1 MSGASSAARL
11 VPRPSCAIQAASGT
25 PVDMRTISRAML
37 VVVTLVLLAAPARA
51 AQYPARSDTDWV
63 YASKRACCDGAIALA
78 QQHSAEACQI
88 SGGRPSPM
96 RGGVQ
101 RRGFCTWQSTQ
112 DASGAILFRC
122 QAEATVP
129 CR

>member
-1 MSGASSAARL
+1 MH
-11 VPRPSCAIQAASGT
+11 
-25 PVDMRTISRAML
+25 TISRAAL
-37 VVVTLVLLAAPARA
+37 TIVTLVFLVAPAGA

-78 QQHSAEACQI
+78 QQYSAEACHT

-101 RRGFCTWQSTQ
+101 LRGFCTWQSAQ
-112 DASGAILFRC
+112 DANGAVLFRC

>member
-1 MSGASSAARL
+1 MKAL
-11 VPRPSCAIQAASGT
+11 
-25 PVDMRTISRAML
+25 SRAALVIVTVVLL
-37 VVVTLVLLAAPARA
+37 VVPARA

-78 QQHSAEACQI
+78 QQYSAEACQV

-101 RRGFCTWQSTQ
+101 RRGFCTWQSTR
-112 DASGAILFRC
+112 DANGAILFRC

>member
-1 MSGASSAARL
+1 
-11 VPRPSCAIQAASGT
+11 
-25 PVDMRTISRAML
+25 MRTVLRAAL
-37 VVVTLVLLAAPARA
+37 VIATTALLVSPAGA

-63 YASKRACCDGAIALA
+63 YASKRDCCDGAIAMA
-78 QQHSAEACQI
+78 QQYSMDACRT
-88 SGGRPSPM
+88 SGGMPSGM

-112 DASGAILFRC
+112 DASGAVLFRC
-122 QAEATVP
+122 QAEASAP